1 MNIADAVN
9 PFFFQ
14 HETDPVRD
22 AATKLITK
30 AGVATIYSALDEVV
44 IANHPAVAQYATVIT
59 DEYDLVVY
67 GLDVVL
73 ATDMLH
79 QDRGTQASRNVSIFC
94 RRLTIL
100 GSDDAGLTIDVSAT
114 DDARL
119 TLHTQPDVAI
129 SLGNPSQKA
138 AAGNDIAYAL
148 NNPSANN
155 PWSNWF
161 IKDPGAGW
169 ATKGA
174 KGGAINIACET
185 LVLHSKLHLK
195 ANGGRGNG
203 GVGGQNVK
211 NWMAGLVGGDAG
223 QGGVGGDSGTIQLT
237 CNAVVDKDGKPIDL
251 LQWVTAESVGGPPGD
266 RGLPGSAYDPAQGN
280 HHYGAYAAPVASGAS
295 SDADLVQPPALPY
308 PDGAGNSSVP
318 DVSVVAAGSSLH
330 FWALLYHLAKLQ
342 YLQNQPMKFRMPS
355 ANDPDWVALGDLLKW
370 TARFA
375 FAYGDTS
382 PQVKDACLA
391 DVAKDPELDGKN
403 TVARALKLMLTWYMA
418 GKTMWGQDVTT
429 VFPLPLETLCSY
441 VDQNFVHQ
449 QGVRDFYIKLR
460 QELADAIK
468 ANQALA
474 TMSNSAEY
482 AVQMHQAV
490 VDDLK
495 KLLFGS
501 SDNGGVDAQSLLG
514 ELNASDSACNT
525 AIAGLSTD
533 LVGLDDKV
541 KSAIGIGVGDVLDAV
556 KSMCFVASDMP
567 AFLAMGAV
575 EGYSLYDKAKNDV
588 VDDTGNA
595 VAKASVIQQ
604 VHDLKGNVDD
614 LSKAVNG
621 MVSNDQVGRLD
632 QAILTSLDNI
642 DAYVSKFTKALGDVG
657 QKVLDDV
664 SDLRQKV
671 NYKNELWLAYNDKLY
686 QLAKEW
692 DEYQAALA
700 KKQEIDTSSQQ
711 ELSADLINA
720 VQLYTGVYLANLER
734 TAELW
739 ARLMRKFA
747 YVTLDADLPDA
758 DFLGSVSAFW
768 QADGASAQAMADQAN
783 GNWDIDKSAV
793 VGAKDSSSI
802 RYQLGM
808 YNAGSQ
814 AIVLK
819 APDDAV
825 SNLKSTFY
833 ITVRGGGSDDE
844 QKAIARLLT
853 GAPVWLQVV
862 PAAGFNGRYTNANGE
877 ICDPPQPGS
886 GVLACPLTAG
896 NDWDARITHVNPWVE
911 GIDTD
916 SHTVQFHIKLGI
928 KSYIVDA
935 GSPPLARYYGYD
947 GKAMNTQFAHFTDA
961 KLSDPTNQRMAGDA
975 AGEVSDENVDKRG
988 IFTQLQLSI
997 PGGGLNA
1004 GLRAAGATA
1013 DVNLR
1018 IHFRVIFRA
1027 SVKAA
1032 MDARATAVAGTAR

>member
-9 PFFFQ
+9 PFLFQ
-14 HETDPVRD
+14 HQSDPVRD
-22 AATKLITK
+22 AASKLITQ
-30 AGVATIYSALDEVV
+30 AGVTTIFSAVNEVA
-44 IANHPAVAQYATVIT
+44 IANHPAVAQYATVVT

-73 ATDMLH
+73 ASDLLH
-79 QDRGTQASRNVSIFC
+79 KDRGTQASRNISIFC
-94 RRLTIL
+94 RKLTIL
-100 GSDDAGLTIDVSAT
+100 GSDDKGLTIDVSAT

-119 TLHTQPDVAI
+119 TSHTQPTVSI
-129 SLGNPSQKA
+129 SLANASQRA
-138 AAGNDIAYAL
+138 APGNDIAYAL
-148 NNPSANN
+148 NNPSPNN

-161 IKDPGAGW
+161 TKDPGAGW

-185 LVLHSKLHLK
+185 LVLNSKLHLK

-211 NWMAGLVGGDAG
+211 NWMPGLRGGDAG

-237 CNAVVDKDGKPIDL
+237 CNRVLGKDGKPVDL
-251 LQWVTAESVGGPPGD
+251 LQWVDAESVGGSPGD
-266 RGLPGSAYDPAQGN
+266 PGLPGAAYDPSQGN
-280 HHYGAYAAPVASGAS
+280 NHYGAYAGPVASGAS
-295 SDADLVQPPALPY
+295 SDAAMIQPPALPY
-308 PDGAGNSSVP
+308 GDGAGNSSVA
-318 DVSVVAAGSSLH
+318 DVSMVAANSSLH
-330 FWALLYHLAKLQ
+330 FWALLYHLVKLQ
-342 YLQNQPMKFRMPS
+342 YLQNQPMKFRMPD
-355 ANDPDWVALGDLLKW
+355 ANNASWVALGDLLKW
-370 TARFA
+370 TNRFA

-382 PQVKDACLA
+382 AQVKDACLA
-391 DVAKDPELDGKN
+391 EVAKDAELDGKN
-403 TVARALKLMLTWYMA
+403 TIARALKLMLTWYMA
-418 GKTMWGQDVTT
+418 GKTMWGQDVTA

-441 VDQNFVHQ
+441 VDHNFVHQ
-449 QGVRDFYIKLR
+449 QTVRDFYIRLR
-460 QELADAIK
+460 KELADAIK

-490 VDDLK
+490 VDDLR

-501 SDNGGVDAQSLLG
+501 SDNSGVDSLSLVG
-514 ELNASDSACNT
+514 ELNDADSACNGG
-525 AIAGLSTD
+525 IDSLSED
-533 LVGLDDKV
+533 LKGLDDKI
-541 KSAIGIGVGDVLDAV
+541 KSAIGIGVKDVLDSV
-556 KSMCFVASDMP
+556 KSMLFVAGDMP
-567 AFLAMGAV
+567 AFLAMGAI

-595 VAKASVIQQ
+595 VAKSAVIQQ
-604 VHDLKGNVDD
+604 VHDLKGSVDD

-621 MVSNDQVGRLD
+621 MVSNDQVGHLD
-632 QAILTSLDNI
+632 QAILTSLDNV

-657 QKVLDDV
+657 QKVLDDIAA
-664 SDLRQKV
+664 LRQKV

-720 VQLYTGVYLANLER
+720 VQLYTGIYLSNLER

-739 ARLMRKFA
+739 ARLLRKFA

-768 QADGASAQAMADQAN
+768 QADSAGAQAMADQAN

-793 VGAKDSSSI
+793 VGAEDSSSI
-802 RYQLGM
+802 RYQLGL

-819 APDDAV
+819 APDDAS

-833 ITVRGGGSDDE
+833 VTIRGGGSQEE
-844 QKAIARLLT
+844 QSFIGKLLT

-862 PAAGFNGRYTNANGE
+862 PADGFNGRYTNANGE
-877 ICDPPQPGS
+877 ISDPPKPGP
-886 GVLACPLTAG
+886 GVLACPLMSG
-896 NDWDARITHVNPWVE
+896 NEWDARITHVNPWIE

-916 SHTVQFHIKLGI
+916 SHMVKFHIKLGV

-935 GSPPLARYYGYD
+935 SSPPLARYYGYD
-947 GKAMNTQFAHFTDA
+947 GKAMNTEFAHFTDA
-961 KLSDPTNQRMAGDA
+961 KLSDPTNQRMAGGA
-975 AGEVSDENVDKRG
+975 GGEVTDENVDKRG
-988 IFTQLQLSI
+988 IFTQLQLGI
-997 PGGGLNA
+997 PSEGLNA
-1004 GLRAAGATA
+1004 GLHAVGATA

-1032 MDARATAVAGTAR
+1032 QDARAAAMAGTAR